1 MACANCGERDPEKL
15 GIVVKVVKGYAE
27 EKELCRPCWWREVE
41 VRLTGE
47 HGRAIQQKKE
57 VRGDRERIVGKAGA
71 PVFSE
76 GSLTKGVREQG
87 DSEGTPTL

>member
-1 MACANCGERDPEKL
+1 MRESWMACINCGERDPEKL

-47 HGRAIQQKKE
+47 NGNLLSEREAGKNA
-57 VRGDRERIVGKAGA
+57 DRSQSKTSPGIRE
-71 PVFSE
+71 FS
-76 GSLTKGVREQG
+76 G
-87 DSEGTPTL
+87 